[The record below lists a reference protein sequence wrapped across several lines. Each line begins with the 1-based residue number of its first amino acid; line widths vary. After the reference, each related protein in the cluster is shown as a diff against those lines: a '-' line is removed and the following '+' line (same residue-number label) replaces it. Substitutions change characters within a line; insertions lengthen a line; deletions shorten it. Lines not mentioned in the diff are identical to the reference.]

1 MALAEKI
8 QNKKNKI
15 IVLLS
20 DGECNEGTIWEAAS
34 FASSKKLNNITALL
48 DYNKWQ
54 ATGRS
59 NEIFGG
65 NFLQKWKAFGW
76 NVLRID
82 GHNISKLNYSLKKS
96 HKSKPTI
103 IICDTIKG
111 SGIKFMEDN
120 NNWHYRIPK
129 LHELDEIKKI
139 LKL

>member
-65 NFLQKWKAFGW
+65 NFLQNGK
-76 NVLRID
+76 LLD
-82 GHNISKLNYSLKKS
+82 GMFYELM
-96 HKSKPTI
+96 
-103 IICDTIKG
+103 DTT
-111 SGIKFMEDN
+111 FQN
-120 NNWHYRIPK
+120 
-129 LHELDEIKKI
+129 
-139 LKL
+139 